1 MQATAHASSP
11 QFCGIYRFRAWQQ
24 VKPLLFESGHLTGRW
39 KESSLQAVREALKKA
54 GLESELLQPFGW
66 LRPQG
71 HNKGHK
77 EFVFA
82 TNDRY
87 GHHVDEWQT
96 LFHTNAIQLDKQQ
109 QHWGHNPDGWLTL
122 PPANQTIEALVLK
135 PVNRVWHW
143 LKSLWLHVL

>member
-1 MQATAHASSP
+1 MNASTMASLP
-11 QFCGIYRFRAWQQ
+11 TFGGLYRFRSWEQ

-39 KESSLQAVREALKKA
+39 KKSSLQAVRAALKKA

-66 LRPQG
+66 LHP
-71 HNKGHK
+71 KGHK

-87 GHHVDEWQT
+87 GHHADEWQT

-109 QHWGHNPDGWLTL
+109 QHWGHNPDGWLELPQAARSIHTL
-122 PPANQTIEALVLK
+122 LVK
-135 PVNRVWHW
+135 PINRVWHW
-143 LKSLWLHVL
+143 LKTLWLRVF